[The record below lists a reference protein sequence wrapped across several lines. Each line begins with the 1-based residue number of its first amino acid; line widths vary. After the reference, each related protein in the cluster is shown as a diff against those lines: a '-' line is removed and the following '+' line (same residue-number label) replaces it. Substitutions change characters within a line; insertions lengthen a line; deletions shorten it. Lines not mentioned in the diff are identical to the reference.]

1 MNNTNYF
8 CKLKCLRTDDFFIKF
23 LSFTSVT
30 LSISRLILSFSFSKD
45 KNFSCVVT
53 YLFCSLFHSSSI
65 KMNLSSLFNFIFTF
79 SHGFFRYVCSEQ
91 NCLFI
96 PLFSLT
102 LILDSSNRY
111 DQVGGGGGGILANI
125 YLVFLPPLFYDHISM
140 WMYGTQAIPP
150 NMTNMLLAIY
160 PCMTLLEM
168 ISYCLI
174 V

>member
-8 CKLKCLRTDDFFIKF
+8 CELKCLGKNDFFIKF

-96 PLFSLT
+96 PLFILT
-102 LILDSSNRY
+102 SILDSSNRY
-111 DQVGGGGGGILANI
+111 DQVGGGAYLPIFILYS
-125 YLVFLPPLFYDHISM
+125 YLLCFMIIFPCGCMKHKPFLLPWRTCYYQFITA
-140 WMYGTQAIPP
+140 W
-150 NMTNMLLAIY
+150 
-160 PCMTLLEM
+160 PCWKWYHT
-168 ISYCLI
+168 